1 MNKKKML
8 AAAIAS
14 LGIASVVG
22 VGTVAAQEASGTSLA
37 EKIATQFNLNKD
49 EVQKVIDGDHAE
61 RHAEMQKRVEERL
74 QEAVDAG
81 KLTAEQKDKIVA
93 KMKELE
99 SNREAKREEMQGK
112 SQEERRS
119 AMKAERDDLKKWAEE
134 NNIPTEY
141 LMFGSRGH
149 GGPGMG
155 GMRGDGPPPDA
166 PAEN

>member
-49 EVQKVIDGDHAE
+49 EVQKVIDSDHAE
-61 RHAEMQKRVEERL
+61 RHAEMQKRAEERL

-81 KLTAEQKDKIVA
+81 KLTSEQKDKIVA

-99 SNREAKREEMQGK
+99 SNRESKREEMK
-112 SQEERRS
+112 NKTEEERRA
-119 AMKAERDDLKKWAEE
+119 AMKAERDELKKWAEE
-134 NNIPTEY
+134 NNIPTQY
-141 LMFGSRGH
+141 LMFGGRGH

-155 GMRGDGPPPDA
+155 GMRGDSPPSDA

>member
-49 EVQKVIDGDHAE
+49 EVQKVIDSDHAE
-61 RHAEMQKRVEERL
+61 RHAEMQKRAEER
-74 QEAVDAG
+74 
-81 KLTAEQKDKIVA
+81 
-93 KMKELE
+93 E
-99 SNREAKREEMQGK
+99 SNRESKREEMK
-112 SQEERRS
+112 NKTEEERRA
-119 AMKAERDDLKKWAEE
+119 AMKAERDELKKWAEE
-134 NNIPTEY
+134 NNIPTQY
-141 LMFGSRGH
+141 LMFGGRGH

-155 GMRGDGPPPDA
+155 GMRGDSPPSDA

>member
-22 VGTVAAQEASGTSLA
+22 AGTVAAQEASGTSLA

-49 EVQKVIDGDHAE
+49 DVQKVIDSDHAE
-61 RHAEMQKRVEERL
+61 RHAEMQKRAEERL

-81 KLTAEQKDKIVA
+81 KITAEQKDKIVA

-99 SNREAKREEMQGK
+99 SSREARREEMK
-112 SQEERRS
+112 NKTEEERR
-119 AMKAERDDLKKWAEE
+119 ATMKAERDELKKWAEE
-134 NNIPTEY
+134 NNIPTQY
-141 LMFGSRGH
+141 LMFGGRGH

-155 GMRGDGPPPDA
+155 SMRGDGPPPNA